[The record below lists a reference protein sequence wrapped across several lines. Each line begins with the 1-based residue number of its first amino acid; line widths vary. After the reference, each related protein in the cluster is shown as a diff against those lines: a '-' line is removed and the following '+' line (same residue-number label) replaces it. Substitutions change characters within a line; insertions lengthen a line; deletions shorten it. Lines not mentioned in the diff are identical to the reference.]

1 MTLSGK
7 GDPRARRED
16 AKDYRRD
23 VDARRPWIRWL
34 LVGAAVVVVAGV
46 VVWELLARSGRFS
59 EILLPSPGAVW
70 VEFLRLSAGP
80 DLWPNYFVTLRRLFL
95 SGC

>member
-46 VVWELLARSGRFS
+46 VVYALVSGIGF
-59 EILLPSPGAVW
+59 
-70 VEFLRLSAGP
+70 
-80 DLWPNYFVTLRRLFL
+80 
-95 SGC
+95 